1 MNKDSSSLVGIFFF
15 KRKMQACEIV
25 VYISSLSLNE
35 TPILKTY
42 GTDVTQLE
50 DIPNPYAVA
59 SFHEIWHGM
68 PLVNIVTSHFFIL
81 YNWWKIMLAETL
93 DYLVC
98 IVVVRKLSSAF
109 RLTVITIETLWVL
122 IWSFACNWVMDA
134 HTNCAWHIVC
144 KSSIEQFKI
153 WMLLL
158 GTASILQQL
167 L

>member
-1 MNKDSSSLVGIFFF
+1 
-15 KRKMQACEIV
+15 MQACEIV

-81 YNWWKIMLAETL
+81 YN
-93 DYLVC
+93 
-98 IVVVRKLSSAF
+98 
-109 RLTVITIETLWVL
+109 
-122 IWSFACNWVMDA
+122 
-134 HTNCAWHIVC
+134 
-144 KSSIEQFKI
+144 
-153 WMLLL
+153 
-158 GTASILQQL
+158 
-167 L
+167 